1 MLLVSIYQH
10 LMSARL
16 LVPPRCYLRLE
27 KAILECFGDTIAPLQ
42 LLLYSLRVVLVV
54 IIGKKKVLTSCGT
67 PFTVHFATTFTIL
80 GFRKR
85 NLFIIFYY
93 VHYAWS
99 CQKNKTWFQH
109 YRHEAKIMKKMFTLG
124 FIKNTLIA
132 TMSTTMR
139 SWQKSKYFHFST
151 TIFTT
156 PWW

>member
-1 MLLVSIYQH
+1 MLLVSICQH

-93 VHYAWS
+93 VHYAMVMS
-99 CQKNKTWFQH
+99 KKQNLISALLSRRQDHEKNV
-109 YRHEAKIMKKMFTLG
+109 YIS